1 MQMILLRCLPAP
13 AMPTTHPANLPITT
27 RGETIEQKTANMTPA
42 VNFRQH
48 IDLAGLHSKLEPN
61 SSKGT
66 AEWRNICEMA
76 LTSWK
81 AFPFFAVSK
90 VPVPAD
96 GEGLYVFD
104 VCMVHA

>member
-1 MQMILLRCLPAP
+1 MILLRCLPAP

-61 SSKGT
+61 SSKAPLYDETYGVDELEGVSLLYSL
-66 AEWRNICEMA
+66 AGARACRWRRVIR
-76 LTSWK
+76 L
-81 AFPFFAVSK
+81 
-90 VPVPAD
+90 
-96 GEGLYVFD
+96 
-104 VCMVHA
+104 